1 MTCEEVSNDG
11 LRVIIQDGLFVAC
24 AEWSSDLDERI
35 LCRTTIGVLVVELF
49 SKLPIFAGDEGI
61 GDSNDFQ
68 ANPELTCVDL

>member
-49 SKLPIFAGDEGI
+49 SKLLLVMNVLGGAMTSKQIR
-61 GDSNDFQ
+61 S
-68 ANPELTCVDL
+68 